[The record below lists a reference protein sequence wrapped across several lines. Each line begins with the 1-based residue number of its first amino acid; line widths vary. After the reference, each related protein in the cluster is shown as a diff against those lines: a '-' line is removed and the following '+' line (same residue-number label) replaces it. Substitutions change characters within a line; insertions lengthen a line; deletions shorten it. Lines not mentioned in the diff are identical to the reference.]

1 MNAITSA
8 VCAMIPDALEQWL
21 AAGGNSL
28 ILLAALAG
36 AAVWPLAAPA
46 RPHHTT
52 PVDVLAPATRPA
64 PRVEDMTL
72 PEARAYLRRLDQDAR
87 ATRQDTAR

>member
-1 MNAITSA
+1 MNTITTA

-36 AAVWPLAAPA
+36 VVAWPLAAPA
-46 RPHHTT
+46 RPTT
-52 PVDVLAPATRPA
+52 PVDVLAPRPA

-72 PEARAYLRRLDQDAR
+72 PEARAYLRHLDQTAR
-87 ATRQDTAR
+87 APQQDTAR

>member
-1 MNAITSA
+1 MNTITNA
-8 VCAMIPDALEQWL
+8 VCAIIPDALEQWL

-36 AAVWPLAAPA
+36 VVAWPLTGPA
-46 RPHHTT
+46 RPTT

-72 PEARAYLRRLDQDAR
+72 PEARAYLRRLDQEAR

>member
-8 VCAMIPDALEQWL
+8 VCAIIPDALEQWL

-46 RPHHTT
+46 RPTT
-52 PVDVLAPATRPA
+52 PVDVLAPRPA

-87 ATRQDTAR
+87 ATREDTAR